1 VENGKY
7 RPLLLQLSQVS
18 RFRRT
23 ATGWASAL
31 LLVQVM
37 VENKWSHQLNIAI
50 VLILSLVIIDGCR
63 GNTVPLAPT
72 STSPPR
78 ANPQSSLSSLPE
90 PPDLYKFKPM
100 ECMEERSQEFIIST
114 DDPTQA
120 YFVDEP
126 WVIIPLRICKNS
138 YDDRSDYNWLFSL
151 QVNSVISTAGI
162 PLDKLPKMY
171 LRYRQHPDDDNRYIR
186 GDEGAVYVFSYND
199 RTNKHHALASG
210 DRGIYDL
217 IFEFEDTDALDNIPR
232 TIDFS
237 ITIEIWVV

>member
-1 VENGKY
+1 
-7 RPLLLQLSQVS
+7 
-18 RFRRT
+18 
-23 ATGWASAL
+23 
-31 LLVQVM
+31 M

-186 GDEGAVYVFSYND
+186 GDEGAVYGFSYDD